1 MKVPNSDRIIT
12 VKIRRGDLVTTLL
25 ALNVVIQATNKD
37 HIPNEQVIKARNVLG
52 SALSDFDI
60 TSMRKE
66 APVHGKD
73 SECKE
78 TGKADFKAET
88 GS

>member
-37 HIPNEQVIKARNVLG
+37 HIPNDQVKQARNVLG
-52 SALSDFDI
+52 AALSDFDI
-60 TSMRKE
+60 TSKRKD
-66 APVHGKD
+66 K
-73 SECKE
+73 
-78 TGKADFKAET
+78 T
-88 GS
+88 

>member
-12 VKIRRGDLVTTLL
+12 VKIRRGDLVTTLQ

-37 HIPNEQVIKARNVLG
+37 HIPNDQVIQARNVLG
-52 SALSDFDI
+52 SALSDFDV

-66 APVHGKD
+66 APGHGKAA
-73 SECKE
+73 EFQE